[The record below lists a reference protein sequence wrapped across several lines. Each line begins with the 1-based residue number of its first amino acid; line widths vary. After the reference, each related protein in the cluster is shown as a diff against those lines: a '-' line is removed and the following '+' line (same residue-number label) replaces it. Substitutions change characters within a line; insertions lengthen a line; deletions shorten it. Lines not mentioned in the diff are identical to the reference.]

1 MVTYGIDLVD
11 EYAEKFRG
19 RRLGLIASSSSRDGA
34 LRPDIDLLHQKFGLR
49 ALFGPEHGV
58 RGSADA
64 GQAVGHSTDEATGL
78 PVYSLYR
85 ADSRRMTDEML
96 DEVDA
101 VIYDIQDVGARYYT
115 YLSTLLYT
123 MEDCARRGKELIVLD
138 RPDPLGGVVTEGNL
152 LPEEWL
158 SFVGAYPLCTRYGL
172 TPGELAL
179 MMRSERGLDCALTV
193 VPCRGWK
200 REELFPETGNLWM
213 MPSPNIPRFETALL
227 YPGTCLFEGTTLSEG
242 RGTACPFEMIGAP
255 WVDGERLAAEMN
267 AKHLPGVVFTSA
279 CFTPSASKHQG
290 EQCGGVQLHVSD
302 SHAVRAVRTGLE
314 LLCTIRRL
322 WPGQFGLLPPGE
334 DGVPFL
340 RRLSG
345 CPELEGPDADPG
357 ALLAGFEA
365 DCRAWDERR
374 RAFYLY

>member
-1 MVTYGIDLVD
+1 MVAYGIDLVD
-11 EYAEKFRG
+11 EYAGKFRG

-58 RGSADA
+58 RGSAGA

-101 VIYDIQDVGARYYT
+101 VVYDIQDVGARYYT

-123 MEDCARRGKELIVLD
+123 MEDCARCGKELIVLD
-138 RPDPLGGVVTEGNL
+138 RPDPLGGDVTEGNL
-152 LPEEWL
+152 LSEKWF
-158 SFVGAYPLCTRYGL
+158 SFVGAYPLCIRYGL

-179 MMRSERGLDCALTV
+179 MMQKERKLDCALTV

-200 REELFPETGNLWM
+200 REELFPQTGNLWM

-242 RGTACPFEMIGAP
+242 RGTACPFEIIGAP

-267 AKHLPGVVFTSA
+267 AKHLPGVVFTSVY
-279 CFTPSASKHQG
+279 FTPSASKHKG
-290 EQCGGVQLHVSD
+290 EPCGGVQLHVSD
-302 SHAVRAVRTGLE
+302 PRAVRAVRTGLE
-314 LLCTIRRL
+314 LLCAVRRL
-322 WPGQFGLLPPGE
+322 WPERFGLLPPGA

-345 CPELEGPDADPG
+345 CPELEEPDASPD

-365 DCRAWDERR
+365 DRRAWDERR
-374 RAFYLY
+374 REYYLY